1 LYLCFQRKFS
11 IVPIFSIKTVR
22 LFILWIWSDCLEK
35 YETVFGQKFK
45 VKNKKLEQ
53 AAEPQAK
60 QKWFWL

>member
-1 LYLCFQRKFS
+1 
-11 IVPIFSIKTVR
+11 VPIFSIKTVR